1 MSLHSQ
7 QGKTKVLIGGI
18 DIGGTTIKSI
28 LIDDDLR
35 SCYSAE
41 RLAPRD
47 NTPILAT
54 VAEVSHD
61 LYQQACESGGSLMA
75 IGIGVPEYVRDGKVV
90 SNEVYEWAGCIE
102 EAASNFMP
110 GGVIVSVDSD
120 VRCGA
125 RAEMIVGAGKGHA
138 SALYISWGTGLSS
151 ALVFA
156 NGSSWEGARGEAI
169 ALGEQSVLAK
179 VSRGYSGNLE
189 GFASGRG
196 IASRYS
202 PFTSGESK
210 GARDVIEL
218 AQAGDN
224 RARRIVDTAGV
235 ALGLAIAGLVAVLDP
250 HVVILGGGLGS
261 SESRPVQRAISTY
274 KEALRRPNGPTIQ
287 RARLGPESGA
297 FGAALRARQALLGAE
312 GVKSFV

>member
-1 MSLHSQ
+1 MLF
-7 QGKTKVLIGGI
+7 GGI
-18 DIGGTTIKSI
+18 DIGGTSIKAM

-35 SCYSAE
+35 PCYSVE
-41 RLAPRD
+41 RLVPRD

-54 VAEVSHD
+54 VAQVSRN
-61 LYQQACESGGSLMA
+61 LYQQASELGGSLEA
-75 IGIGVPEYVRDGKVV
+75 IGIGVPEYVREGKVV
-90 SNEVYEWAGCIE
+90 SSEVYELAGCIE

-110 GGVIVSVDSD
+110 GGVIVSVDAD

-179 VSRGYSGNLE
+179 DSRGYSGNLE

-196 IASRYS
+196 IASRHA
-202 PFTSGESK
+202 PFTSRESM
-210 GARDVIEL
+210 GARGVIEL

-261 SESRPVQRAISTY
+261 SESRPVQRAVSAY
-274 KEALRRPNGPTIQ
+274 QGALRRPNGPTIE

-297 FGAALRARQALLGAE
+297 LGAALLGRQTLAGAHLNNRALSALEVL
-312 GVKSFV
+312 KQ

>member
-1 MSLHSQ
+1 M
-7 QGKTKVLIGGI
+7 
-18 DIGGTTIKSI
+18 
-28 LIDDDLR
+28 LIDDELR
-35 SCYSAE
+35 PCYSAE
-41 RLAPRD
+41 RLVPRD

-54 VAEVSHD
+54 VAEVSRD
-61 LYQQACESGGSLMA
+61 LYRQAGESHGSLVA
-75 IGIGVPEYVRDGKVV
+75 IGIGVPEYVREGKVA

-102 EAASNFMP
+102 EAASNFIS
-110 GGVIVSVDSD
+110 GDVIVLVDAD

-151 ALVFA
+151 ALVFS

-179 VSRGYSGNLE
+179 VSRGGYSGNLE
-189 GFASGRG
+189 GFVSGRG
-196 IASRYS
+196 IACRFG
-202 PFTSGESK
+202 PFTSGESM
-210 GARDVIEL
+210 GARGVIEL

-224 RARRIVDTAGV
+224 RAGRIVDTAGV

-261 SESRPVQRAISTY
+261 SESRPVQRAVSTY
-274 KEALRRPNGPTIQ
+274 QSALRRPNGPTIE

-297 FGAALRARQALLGAE
+297 FGAALLGRHA
-312 GVKSFV
+312 